1 MTVYTYSVKRRDC
14 INARDL
20 QIQNYSG
27 VMMRFLNHLWRVAAT
42 GFVFVVFGLGA
53 IFISLTMFPLLRL
66 SSWNR
71 ATARRRI
78 QRGMQITFKVYMEL
92 MRVLGI
98 LTYSVEGGHRLLEPG
113 RLIIANHPTLIDVV
127 LLGSQI
133 PAVDCIVKK
142 GLWRNPFLRWPVAW
156 AGYIPNSEGEELVD
170 RCSSALR
177 QGRSLLVFPEGTR
190 TVPGRPMRIHRGS
203 AHIALA
209 ADAEILPVTIRC
221 EPITLFRGNP
231 WYRVPVRR
239 FHMRVT
245 VGEPVLAS
253 TLRVPGEA
261 PSRSARRLSQW
272 MLDYYDAS
280 PVTRPAPESIPDET
294 WLPEPA
300 RSGGTH

>member
-1 MTVYTYSVKRRDC
+1 
-14 INARDL
+14 
-20 QIQNYSG
+20 
-27 VMMRFLNHLWRVAAT
+27 MRGSRLNHLWRVAAT

-66 SSWNR
+66 STLDR

-98 LTYSVEGGHRLLEPG
+98 LTYSVQGVERLREPG

-127 LLGSQI
+127 FLGSLI

-142 GLWRNPFLRWPVAW
+142 GLWRNPFLRWPVSW
-156 AGYIPNSEGEELVD
+156 AGYIPNSEGEELVE
-170 RCSSALR
+170 RCASSLR

-190 TVPGRPMRIHRGS
+190 TVPGQRMRVHRGS

-209 ADAEILPVTIRC
+209 ADAEILPVTITC
-221 EPITLFRGNP
+221 DPITLFRGNP
-231 WYRVPVRR
+231 WYRVPLRR
-239 FHMRVT
+239 FHIQVN
-245 VGEPVLAS
+245 VGAPVRARELC
-253 TLRVPGEA
+253 VPGEA

-272 MLDYYDAS
+272 MLDYYETPPAS
-280 PVTRPAPESIPDET
+280 RLAPESNPDEC
-294 WLPEPA
+294 WLATPA
-300 RSGGTH
+300 RPVAPTEMMR